1 MVVELFNIFFDDKV
15 SLIQHEIFLLS
26 EQSNF
31 QLIKNKQ
38 RFLTKSFYA
47 RILAVR
53 NYEESQVSG
62 SLRYLS
68 SKEKF
73 TVVSLLYHRKNLIK
87 YCNFYVIK
95 SKRTS
100 FSYSFYIIYNLSF
113 YNLIN
118 LSILPFLE
126 TKLDKCFLTSRPY
139 RIRSDVILR
148 MSDFLL
154 NDFDKLWYLKFKIF
168 DILNFTNKLW
178 LLKNFPIEKT
188 FLNFYFEQK
197 FYSFCKSFY
206 STIFNY
212 LLTGLVRICS

>member
-1 MVVELFNIFFDDKV
+1 MVIELFNIFLDDKV

-31 QLIKNKQ
+31 RLIKNKQ
-38 RFLTKSFYA
+38 RFLAKSFYA

-53 NYEESQVSG
+53 NYGESQISG

-87 YCNFYVIK
+87 HYNFYVIK
-95 SKRTS
+95 SKKTS
-100 FSYSFYIIYNLSF
+100 FSYKFYIIYNLSF

-126 TKLDKCFLTSRPY
+126 TKLDKCFLTFRPY
-139 RIRSDVILR
+139 SIRSDIILR
-148 MSDFLL
+148 MSDFLS

-168 DILNFTNKLW
+168 DILNLTNKLW

-197 FYSFCKSFY
+197 FYYFCKSFY
-206 STIFNY
+206 SMIFNY
-212 LLTGLVRICS
+212 LLIGLVRISN